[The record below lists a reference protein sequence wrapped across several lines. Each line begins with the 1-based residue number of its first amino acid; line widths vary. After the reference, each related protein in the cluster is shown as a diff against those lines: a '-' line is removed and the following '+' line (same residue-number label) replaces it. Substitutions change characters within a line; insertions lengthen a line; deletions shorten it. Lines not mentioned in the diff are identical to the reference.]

1 MTELAH
7 GKERRREPRA
17 QIARP
22 VYVETTGPYND
33 RFEELRTTRDLSRW
47 GFYFVTE
54 KGWYRP
60 GMSVHAIPAFGFIN
74 CEYDGEVV
82 RVEQLSPGEFG
93 VAIRLLCVRDP
104 IGASNTFT
112 RSIFDSFAR
121 ADAPVRKLEDGAVHE
136 TEKSEEEESLIA
148 STQKS

>member
-60 GMSVHAIPAFGFIN
+60 GMSVNAIPAFGFIN